1 MMKGF
6 HQIFHLGS
14 SFLNRK
20 FLQEN
25 VTITN
30 MKVRQQYQLKYDIKI
45 TLHLSIKRFSDTL
58 ELMITFLNN
67 SLS

>member
-1 MMKGF
+1 MMKGV

-30 MKVRQQYQLKYDIKI
+30 MKVRQQYQLKYDTKI
-45 TLHLSIKRFSDTL
+45 TLQYQYQRFSDTL
-58 ELMITFLNN
+58 ELMMSFLNN

>member
-6 HQIFHLGS
+6 HQIFHLGP

-45 TLHLSIKRFSDTL
+45 TLQYQYQRFSDTL
-58 ELMITFLNN
+58 ELMITFLDN